1 MSYVTEHTKW
11 LSEAISQET
20 KELIARF
27 YELADSKQADAGQLM
42 ATQVFSKEAT
52 LVAANGTHKGS
63 EGILIT
69 DSWWHG

>member
-20 KELIARF
+20 KQLIARF
-27 YELADSKQADAGQLM
+27 YELADSKQPDAGQLL
-42 ATQVFSKEAT
+42 ATQVFAKEAT

-63 EGILIT
+63 SGIFLT
-69 DSWWHG
+69 NRWRHS

>member
-11 LSEAISQET
+11 LSDAISQET
-20 KELIARF
+20 KHLIARF
-27 YELADSKQADAGQLM
+27 YELADSKQPDAGQLM

-63 EGILIT
+63 LGIFFT
-69 DSWWHG
+69 KRCRHS